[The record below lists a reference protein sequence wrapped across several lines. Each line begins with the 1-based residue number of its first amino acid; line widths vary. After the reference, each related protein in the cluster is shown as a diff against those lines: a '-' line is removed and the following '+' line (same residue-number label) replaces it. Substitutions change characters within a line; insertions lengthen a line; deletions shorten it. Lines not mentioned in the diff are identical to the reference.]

1 VAVQNHKETCNSCK
15 FFSASERMGACKRYP
30 KPINKANDDWCG
42 EFIYENLA
50 LEAIVS
56 QMTEPPAICE
66 PKKRGRP
73 AKRC

>member
-1 VAVQNHKETCNSCK
+1 
-15 FFSASERMGACKRYP
+15 MGACKRYP